1 MNMNQNKIK
10 KSNFTLILVATTL
23 FVVVT
28 SIIGIGFFVKRV
40 VFIRQSFDLQG
51 LFSPFACC
59 NGILF
64 QFKIAGLQL
73 IQSRIRVC
81 DQAAAL
87 V

>member
-1 MNMNQNKIK
+1 MQNVSLRSRLMLLMLGEADFIK
-10 KSNFTLILVATTL
+10 RH
-23 FVVVT
+23 
-28 SIIGIGFFVKRV
+28 GFFVKRV